1 MRVGGA
7 LGEPAVRRA
16 LPTGAMSD
24 DFDPEEF
31 LAAALADEETRPV
44 RRAGA
49 AADPFEAARKA
60 GSAKAAL
67 KQGGAASALLAAA
80 RERSPEARG
89 LLIQGLNEL
98 CLKSGVSLSER
109 ERALVYEIFQA
120 LLDSVQTN
128 VRVSLSDHLADR
140 PDAPR
145 DLVLRLARDAIEVA
159 EPVLARSLVLEESDL
174 VEIVEAQAEGH
185 QLAVTRR
192 ERLSETLSE
201 AIARRASE
209 TVLIALLE
217 NEGAALHEEV
227 MLRIAESAAERP
239 ALHGP
244 LAGRRDLPM
253 RAARRLYGVVGPELK
268 AAIEARLAETGTDAP
283 SSSGRGAAPDP
294 LTQAMAEASKRF
306 AADEADQGA
315 ASGAPPGAEPD
326 DLADPS
332 RFAGG
337 LGGARPHPR
346 LLVKALAEGRH
357 EEFEKL
363 FGEFAELGAA
373 GVERILH
380 RAGPEALAIACKAG
394 GMDKQSFGEV
404 LARVMDQDSPEEAA
418 RTPAFRKTIAY
429 FDRIDAQGAGRV
441 LQAWR

>member
-1 MRVGGA
+1 
-7 LGEPAVRRA
+7 
-16 LPTGAMSD
+16 MSD

-31 LAAALADEETRPV
+31 LAAALADEESHPA

-49 AADPFEAARKA
+49 GADPFEAARKA

-67 KQGGAASALLAAA
+67 QQGGAATALLAAA

-98 CLKSGVSLSER
+98 CLRSGVSLSER

-128 VRVSLSDHLADR
+128 VRASLSDHLADR
-140 PDAPR
+140 ADAPR

-159 EPVLARSLVLEESDL
+159 EPVLARSLVLEETDL
-174 VEIVEAQAEGH
+174 VEIVEAQAEDH

-201 AIARRASE
+201 AIAERASE

-227 MLRIAESAAERP
+227 MLRIAESAAGRP

-244 LAGRRDLPM
+244 LAARRDLPM
-253 RAARRLYGVVGPELK
+253 RAARRLYGVVGPDLK
-268 AAIEARLAETGTDAP
+268 AAIEARLSESETGASPPGD
-283 SSSGRGAAPDP
+283 RGAAPDP
-294 LTQAMAEASKRF
+294 LSQAMAEASERF
-306 AADEADQGA
+306 AAADVDPGA
-315 ASGAPPGAEPD
+315 APGPEPD

-332 RFAGG
+332 RFVGG

-363 FGEFAELGAA
+363 FGEFAELSAA

-404 LARVMDQDSPEEAA
+404 LARVMDQDRPEEAA
-418 RTPAFRKTIAY
+418 RTPAFRKIIAY